1 MGEER
6 VGEPVD
12 KSKEILQPRD
22 KINDFKKKVK
32 IRMTFW
38 YTSNYHS

>member
-1 MGEER
+1 MGEKR

-22 KINDFKKKVK
+22 KINDLKKK
-32 IRMTFW
+32 R
-38 YTSNYHS
+38 